1 MTKTKKKLSL
11 FKTEI
16 SVIKR
21 KSKTVLG
28 HEYNR
33 MAEKLKVKK
42 YIYIKF
48 EAHEE

>member
-1 MTKTKKKLSL
+1 LTKTKKNLSPS
-11 FKTEI
+11 KTEI

-33 MAEKLKVKK
+33 MAEKLKVRKN
-42 YIYIKF
+42 IKF

>member
-33 MAEKLKVKK
+33 MAEKLKAKKK
-42 YIYIKF
+42 YI
-48 EAHEE
+48 